1 MTNPEPGRQPHYEF
15 SEKYD
20 PEHSEKYFKKLG
32 SGFWPRL
39 STWREIGMARKAL
52 ALAGNPKTVLDLPCG
67 TGRFWAML
75 AERPDRRI
83 FAADN
88 SQDMIN
94 TGMGLRPPAV
104 TARIEK
110 TFQCSAFATGLPD
123 DFVECVFSIRL
134 MHHIEKSED
143 RILML
148 KEFRRIS
155 SATIIISLWVDG
167 NYTAWRR
174 TKLERKRALSGY
186 KGPRN
191 RFVIKQEDIEREIAA
206 AGLSVV
212 AHIDFLKYFDKK
224 RIYVLRTRTS

>member
-1 MTNPEPGRQPHYEF
+1 MTSPDPRRQPHYEF

-20 PEHSEKYFKKLG
+20 PEHSKKYFKKLG

-52 ALAGNPKTVLDLPCG
+52 TLAGNPKTVLDLPCG
-67 TGRFWAML
+67 TGRFWEML
-75 AERPDRRI
+75 AEQPDRRI

-94 TGMGLRPPAV
+94 TGMELRPPAV
-104 TARIEK
+104 TTRIEK

-123 DFVECVFSIRL
+123 AFVECVFSIRL

-155 SATIIISLWVDG
+155 SATVIISLWVDG

-174 TKLERKRALSGY
+174 TRLERKRALNAY

-191 RFVIKQEDIEREIAA
+191 RFVIKQEDIEREISA
-206 AGLSVV
+206 AGLSIVG
-212 AHIDFLKYFDKK
+212 HIDFLKYFDKK

>member
-1 MTNPEPGRQPHYEF
+1 D
-15 SEKYD
+15 KYD
-20 PEHSEKYFKKLG
+20 PEHSKKYFKKLG
-32 SGFWPRL
+32 SGFLPRL

-67 TGRFWAML
+67 TGRFWELL

-94 TGMGLRPPAV
+94 TGMELRPPAV

-123 DFVECVFSIRL
+123 RFVECVFSIRL
-134 MHHIEKSED
+134 MHHIEKSQD

-155 SATIIISLWVDG
+155 SGTVIMSEWVDG

-174 TKLERKRALSGY
+174 AKLERQRALNNY
-186 KGPRN
+186 QGPRN
-191 RFVIKQEDIEREIAA
+191 RFVIRQEDIEREISA
-206 AGLSVV
+206 AGLEIVG
-212 AHIDFLKYFDKK
+212 HIDFLKYFDKK
-224 RIYVLRTRTS
+224 RVYVLRTRTS